1 MTVWISVNGF
11 GRLVSAETASVS
23 VFDHGITVGDGVFE
37 TLKIVDGEP
46 FALSRHLQR
55 LRQSAQILK
64 LTVPDEN
71 DLREAVAA
79 VLNAHG
85 EHRSRGRLRIT
96 VTAGEGPLGSDRS
109 SRLPT
114 WIIATSALPTW
125 PSSSS
130 IVTID
135 GLRNP
140 RSLIA
145 GAKTTSYA
153 ENVVALE
160 LAHNQGASEAI
171 VGTVDG
177 LVCEGTGSNVFAVI
191 DQQVCTP
198 TLSTGCLDGIT
209 RQLVLQ
215 WSQAIERDFT
225 MEQLR
230 DAREVFITSS
240 TRDVHPVTAI
250 DGRILAVGP
259 RTAMIAG
266 EFAKRCTWD
275 IDP

>member
-266 EFAKRCTWD
+266 EFAKRCAWD

>member
-266 EFAKRCTWD
+266 DFAKRCAWD